1 MMRDSGDTGH
11 RFVGLKTHRGGFG
24 LRVSELGMR
33 FSGFGLRDSV
43 FRFRPSVSPIP

>member
-24 LRVSELGMR
+24 LRVSELGDEVFGVR
-33 FSGFGLRDSV
+33 TEGFGV
-43 FRFRPSVSPIP
+43 QV